1 MIEKIYIKKSDGMY
15 SISNDYEC
23 GVVVNVPSI
32 HYNYKFNNI
41 YYGINEFFKYAY
53 ENGYKI
59 SNNVVFEFIDDK
71 KSFKDKIFNFL
82 KLER

>member
-1 MIEKIYIKKSDGMY
+1 MIEKIYIKSEDGIY
-15 SISNDYEC
+15 SISNDYEL
-23 GVVVNVPSI
+23 GVVLNVPTK

-53 ENGYKI
+53 ENGYTI
-59 SNNVVFEFIDDK
+59 SSDVVFEFLSEN
-71 KSFKDKIFNFL
+71 KSIKDKIFKFL